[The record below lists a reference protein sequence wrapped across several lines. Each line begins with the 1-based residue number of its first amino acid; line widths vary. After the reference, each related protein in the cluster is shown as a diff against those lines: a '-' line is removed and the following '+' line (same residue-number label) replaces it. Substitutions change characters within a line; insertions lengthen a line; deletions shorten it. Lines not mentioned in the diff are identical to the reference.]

1 MVGSINSFPDD
12 FEIGFALQDAERNP
26 KAAISLFYPIVMFIE
41 CNGDFSEHTFIHRIR
56 AIQVSRQDKKSLQ
69 LPLNWR

>member
-26 KAAISLFYPIVMFIE
+26 KAAISLFYPIVMLIE
-41 CNGDFSEHTFIHRIR
+41 CNGEFSEHTFIH
-56 AIQVSRQDKKSLQ
+56 
-69 LPLNWR
+69 